1 MGRFLRLALV
11 TVLLVTSGSLEVR
24 LHAQA
29 GARGGPAVP
38 GFWQHYGVYV
48 LAAALFCGVEAI
60 LIAALLVQRSR
71 RRVIEARNDA
81 ILRALP
87 DMLFLQSKDGVY
99 LDYRAQASQL
109 LLPAERF
116 LGRNM
121 REVLPP
127 PFLATIEPHFLR
139 AASGRSIV
147 VFEYD
152 LELDGDPRSF
162 EARLV
167 PTGNQVLT
175 LVRDITERNRSRA
188 ALRRSEQRLALA
200 TAAGGVGVWDWNL
213 KSDEIYIDP
222 SLKALLGF
230 EDTEVRNHFDDWV
243 QRIHPDDVHL
253 VVAQARAHI
262 AGETPSFEVEHRM
275 LHKDGSARWFLA
287 RGLIVRGES
296 GTPDRIIG
304 TSTDVTARK
313 DAETALHDAQA
324 ELSRMSRLAALGEF
338 AGAIAHEVRQ
348 PLTAVLLN
356 ARSCLRWLRSETPAL
371 AEIEMALQE
380 LIESA
385 QRADGIVTHNRD
397 LFRHRTI
404 EKSSLDIN
412 AVILEVMELARARL
426 LGAQVALDARLAPGL
441 PAILGDRIELQQV
454 LLNFIINAVEAMSVI
469 DPSSRRM
476 AITSSLQIDAVQV
489 SVSDTGVGLDAV
501 DRKRLFTP
509 SYTTKSGGTGIGLSI
524 SRTIVEAHGG
534 RIWAEQNGPGG
545 GATFSFT
552 VPVVGAMAAG

>member
-1 MGRFLRLALV
+1 
-11 TVLLVTSGSLEVR
+11 
-24 LHAQA
+24 
-29 GARGGPAVP
+29 
-38 GFWQHYGVYV
+38 
-48 LAAALFCGVEAI
+48 
-60 LIAALLVQRSR
+60 
-71 RRVIEARNDA
+71 
-81 ILRALP
+81 
-87 DMLFLQSKDGVY
+87 
-99 LDYRAQASQL
+99 
-109 LLPAERF
+109 
-116 LGRNM
+116 
-121 REVLPP
+121 
-127 PFLATIEPHFLR
+127 
-139 AASGRSIV
+139 
-147 VFEYD
+147 
-152 LELDGDPRSF
+152 
-162 EARLV
+162 V

-188 ALRRSEQRLALA
+188 ALQRSEQRLALA

-213 KSDEIYIDP
+213 KSDEISIAP
-222 SLKALLGF
+222 SPKALLGF

-243 QRIHPDDVHL
+243 QHIHPDDAQR

-262 AGETPSFEVEHRM
+262 AGDAPSFEVEHRM
-275 LHKDGSARWFLA
+275 LHKDGSVRWFLA
-287 RGLIVRGES
+287 RGLIVRGEN
-296 GTPDRIIG
+296 GTPDRLIG
-304 TSTDVTARK
+304 ASTDVTARK
-313 DAETALHDAQA
+313 EAETALHDAQA

-338 AGAIAHEVRQ
+338 AGAIAHEIRQ

-371 AEIEMALQE
+371 AEIEVALRE

-397 LFRHRTI
+397 LFSHRTI

-412 AVILEVMELARARL
+412 AVILEVTELAGARL
-426 LGAQVALDARLAPGL
+426 RGGQVALDPQLAPGL

-454 LLNFIINAVEAMSVI
+454 LLNFIINAVEAMTVI

-476 AITSSLQIDAVQV
+476 VITSSLQSDAVQV

-552 VPVVGAMAAG
+552 VPVAGAVAAR